1 MPDPSAGETFKGFV
15 GSTARAMLTLAKSHL
30 GLTNETADIYQ
41 FLRIPVIRYTVLNAK
56 TAQLTEQFSQLPEVS
71 IINEN
76 VQAGLGKL
84 KSIASDPTAKGIKEQ
99 AKVNH
104 DLFSVSYQKPSQNVQ
119 TELSTVD
126 TLRESTR
133 KLSSDQDAAMQEII
147 QTIKKAPSPKAASES
162 PQVKEIFATLDKQRE
177 KIASGL
183 RSSATSLKNTFNT
196 LKALFKQIFSSI
208 PPTERIG
215 VPSLSDTDQPRNVR
229 E

>member
-1 MPDPSAGETFKGFV
+1 MPDPVASEFKGFV
-15 GSTARAMLTLAKSHL
+15 SSTARAMLTLAKMHL
-30 GLTNETADIYQ
+30 GLTNETPDMAQ
-41 FLRIPVIRYTVLNAK
+41 FLNIPVIRYTVLNAK
-56 TAQLTEQFSQLPEVS
+56 TAQLSEQFTRLPEVS

-99 AKVNH
+99 AKINF
-104 DLFSVSYQKPSQNVQ
+104 DLFSVSYKKPAESVQ
-119 TELSTVD
+119 IELSTVE

-133 KLSSDQDAAMQEII
+133 KLSIDQDAAIREII

-162 PQVKEIFATLDKQRE
+162 PQVKEIFTTLDKQRD
-177 KIASGL
+177 KITSSL
-183 RSSATSLKNTFNT
+183 RTTDTALKTTFNT

-208 PPTERIG
+208 PATERIG
-215 VPSLSDTDQPRNVR
+215 VPSLADTDQPRNIR